1 MPQNVRARYEERVAN
16 NWKRLTKYAKK
27 IEPRNDKKYREHIDR
42 TRLKD
47 KTEINFRQKS
57 KSGSQG
63 KSGDETIDI
72 KFNSKGEKTI
82 WKIHY

>member
-1 MPQNVRARYEERVAN
+1 M
-16 NWKRLTKYAKK
+16 
-27 IEPRNDKKYREHIDR
+27 
-42 TRLKD
+42 
-47 KTEINFRQKS
+47 TEINFRQKS
-57 KSGSQG
+57 KSGSQD